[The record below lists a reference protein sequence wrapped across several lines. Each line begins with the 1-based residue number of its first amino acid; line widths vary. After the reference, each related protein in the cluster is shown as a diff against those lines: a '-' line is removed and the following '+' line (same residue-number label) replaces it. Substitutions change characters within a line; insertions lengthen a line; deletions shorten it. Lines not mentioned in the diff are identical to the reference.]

1 MTSPAPTAALA
12 RRLDWAAA
20 DASERS
26 RWIVELRASRDAV
39 DVAPIIDE
47 VRQRGDAAVRELTL
61 RLDGAAVDGLWVD
74 EVEIDEAV
82 RAVEDGLAIAIDASI
97 AAVRRFH
104 ADQRNALRD
113 RGVVQTLPGVTA
125 WRRWTPFERVGA
137 YIPGGRAPLASSVI
151 MCGVPA
157 RLAGVDELIVATPPG
172 TDGRV
177 APAVLVAARRVGV
190 DRVLRVGGAQAIAA
204 MAYGTETVPAVDRIV
219 GAGNAWVTAAKRAVA
234 ADVAIDL
241 PAGPSECVVV
251 ADAGADA
258 ELVALDLLAQA
269 EHGPDSV
276 AVLVTDD
283 VSLVEQVEGRLPAV
297 AATLATGDVALE
309 TLRHHGGAILVHDLA
324 AAVAVADAIAPEHLS
339 LQCAGADELAGR
351 VRHVGSVFIG
361 PWSAIA
367 AGDYATGT
375 NHVLPTGGSARVYGG
390 LGVEVFGRWI
400 EVQRL
405 TARGVRSV
413 ADTVDRLAGSEGLPA
428 HARSV
433 RARADRAER
442 IADLPD
448 PDEALALLR
457 RPGPVEPYPAEQSD
471 EELADEAGV
480 PVDRIARMDMNT
492 VPGEAFAE
500 YGDLAYRRLR
510 EALAVASGAHA
521 ERIIPGA
528 GADELIRLVTT
539 QAVGPGDTVVVPVP
553 TFAMFAVEA
562 RLAGARVV
570 AVPRDALQRRQPVE
584 RLRAAVEESA
594 ARLVWICTPNNP
606 TGDAYGLDEVRRLA
620 EGLSA
625 LVVVDEVYL
634 EFAEE
639 TLGAAPNSL
648 STQVLQAEM
657 PNVLVLRSLSKA
669 YGMAG
674 ARVGY
679 LVVPEPLVERFNA
692 VRLPLSVAAPSEIL
706 AIAAIADG
714 ETARERRATV
724 IAERDRL
731 AAALVASGCEVLPS
745 VTNFVAFRPPD
756 APALADDLQRRGLI
770 VRRYDTGP
778 MVGWLRVTARPAAE
792 NDRLLEALEELLQ

>member
-26 RWIVELRASRDAV
+26 RWIVELRASGDAV

-47 VRQRGDAAVRELTL
+47 VRQRGDAAVREFTL

-113 RGVVQTLPGVTA
+113 RRVVQTMPGVTA

-234 ADVAIDL
+234 ADVVIDL

-251 ADAGADA
+251 ADAGADP

-283 VSLVEQVEGRLPAV
+283 VGLVEQVEGRLPAL

-339 LQCAGADELAGR
+339 LQCAGADDLAGR

-390 LGVEVFGRWI
+390 LGVEAFGRWI

-405 TARGVRSV
+405 TARGARSV

-457 RPGPVEPYPAEQSD
+457 RPGPVEPYPAEPSD
-471 EELADEAGV
+471 EEFADEAGV

-492 VPGEAFAE
+492 VPGGAFAE

-510 EALAVASGAHA
+510 EALAVASGARA

-584 RLRAAVEESA
+584 RLRAAIEESA

-648 STQVLQAEM
+648 SSQVLQAEM

-669 YGMAG
+669 YAMAG

-714 ETARERRATV
+714 ESARKRRATV
-724 IAERDRL
+724 IAQRDRL

>member
-1 MTSPAPTAALA
+1 VSSPAPTAALA

-74 EVEIDEAV
+74 ELEIDEAV

-283 VSLVEQVEGRLPAV
+283 VGLVEQVEGRLPAV

-309 TLRHHGGAILVHDLA
+309 TLRRHGGAILVHDLA

-448 PDEALALLR
+448 PDGALALLR

-480 PVDRIARMDMNT
+480 PVGRIARMDMNT

-510 EALAVASGAHA
+510 EALAVASGARA

-539 QAVGPGDTVVVPVP
+539 QAIGPGDTVVVPVP

-714 ETARERRATV
+714 ETARKRRATV
-724 IAERDRL
+724 IAERNRL